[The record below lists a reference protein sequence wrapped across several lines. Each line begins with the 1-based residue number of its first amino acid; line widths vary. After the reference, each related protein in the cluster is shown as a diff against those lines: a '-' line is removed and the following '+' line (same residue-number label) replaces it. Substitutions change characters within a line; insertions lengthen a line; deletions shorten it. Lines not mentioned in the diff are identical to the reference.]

1 MTFPIWFNPSTWDTH
16 IFPVF
21 FGGTVVS
28 ADRTVVSA
36 PSMQLVYFVAVDT
49 QRQIEKYAFVCI
61 YYVRFVQAYRTVSFY
76 FIYYMCLCT
85 YVLFFYHIN
94 RGNEWEEEFLRVAGK
109 AEDSGMF
116 KHIRVAR
123 FASRTLDHELERN
136 TQTVVPYFALTF
148 ILMGSFR

>member
-1 MTFPIWFNPSTWDTH
+1 MN
-16 IFPVF
+16 IFI
-21 FGGTVVS
+21 
-28 ADRTVVSA
+28 
-36 PSMQLVYFVAVDT
+36 L
-49 QRQIEKYAFVCI
+49 
-61 YYVRFVQAYRTVSFY
+61 
-76 FIYYMCLCT
+76 L
-85 YVLFFYHIN
+85 HIN
-94 RGNEWEEEFLRVAGK
+94 RGNVWEDEFLRVVGE

>member
-1 MTFPIWFNPSTWDTH
+1 M
-16 IFPVF
+16 
-21 FGGTVVS
+21 
-28 ADRTVVSA
+28 
-36 PSMQLVYFVAVDT
+36 
-49 QRQIEKYAFVCI
+49 
-61 YYVRFVQAYRTVSFY
+61 
-76 FIYYMCLCT
+76 CT
-85 YVLFFYHIN
+85 YFCFSFQIN
-94 RGNEWEEEFLRVAGK
+94 RGNEWEEEFLRVAGR

>member
-1 MTFPIWFNPSTWDTH
+1 M
-16 IFPVF
+16 
-21 FGGTVVS
+21 
-28 ADRTVVSA
+28 
-36 PSMQLVYFVAVDT
+36 
-49 QRQIEKYAFVCI
+49 FVCI
-61 YYVRFVQAYRTVSFY
+61 V
-76 FIYYMCLCT
+76 C
-85 YVLFFYHIN
+85 HIN
-94 RGNEWEEEFLRVAGK
+94 RGNEWEEEFLRIAGK